1 MTLTRDFVSS
11 SFRFAVSFMMSL
23 RTALG
28 FVSDRFSFDLTA
40 QSPFGEFKIGG
51 NTLLGSSEVNNQI
64 TTSVN
69 DKAKPFYC

>member
-1 MTLTRDFVSS
+1 
-11 SFRFAVSFMMSL
+11 MMSL

-69 DKAKPFYC
+69 DKANRFIADVLWFFKIKTVLFNGLSQ